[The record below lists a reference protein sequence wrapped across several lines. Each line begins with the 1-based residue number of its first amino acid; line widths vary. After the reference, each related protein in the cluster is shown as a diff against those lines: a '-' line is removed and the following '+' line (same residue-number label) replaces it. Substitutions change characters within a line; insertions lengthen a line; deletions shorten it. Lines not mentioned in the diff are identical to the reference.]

1 MLFVFGISISSQT
14 ILLLYTLYGNTPS
27 SSLIKTDSLSIS
39 IWFLVLCLITILLFI
54 FTIWTPKTNSPFI
67 SALLIRSNLK
77 YSSNRSISSLN
88 SEILESCFLGS
99 FTSATTDSS
108 LKINSELPNSSAKL
122 NLTNPEVS
130 NFIFLLLNSSAIF

>member
-1 MLFVFGISISSQT
+1 M
-14 ILLLYTLYGNTPS
+14 
-27 SSLIKTDSLSIS
+27 
-39 IWFLVLCLITILLFI
+39 

-77 YSSNRSISSLN
+77 YSSSRSISSLN
-88 SEILESCFLGS
+88 SEILESYFLGS
-99 FTSATTDSS
+99 FTSAITDSS

-130 NFIFLLLNSSAIF
+130 NFIFLDISVL